1 MRFGILGPPEMWR
14 DERPIS
20 VGGPQQRALL
30 TALLVNANRVVS
42 AERLITYLWGDRPP
56 VAARSLLQGCVA
68 QLRRACR
75 VADPDRQRLV
85 TRAPGYLLEVAPGE
99 LDLDRFQA
107 LVASASGASPARAA
121 EILGAALALWRG
133 PALDG
138 VEGEAART
146 DAAHLEE
153 QRLAVVEQRLEA
165 ELRLGRYPALITEL
179 DAYVRAHPLR
189 ERFWAMLMLAQYGA
203 DRQADALATF
213 QRLRQTLID
222 QLGVPPS
229 RSLRGLQATILAGG
243 DALAPY
249 RSTPD
254 EGPKPA
260 QLPPAVSVFTGRD
273 EQMSVLGK
281 LLAGTDETTV
291 VGLISGTAGIG
302 KTALA
307 VHWAHRVRDQ
317 FPDGQLY
324 VNLQGLRPIDALVG
338 FLQAFGTPTE
348 QIPTDQEQATARH
361 RSVVAGRRILM
372 VLDNADSADQVRP
385 LLPGGAGCLV
395 LVTSRDRL
403 GGLVARDGAWPITLD
418 PLAHGDAVTLL
429 GRVLGP
435 ERAAAEPE
443 QIVELARLCGH
454 LPLALRIAA
463 ANLACQPDR
472 RIADE
477 VIALSAD
484 DRLTAL
490 EVDGDRHNAV
500 RAAFDRSYVALD
512 PAERTLFRRLGL
524 VPGPDV
530 SVEAVAALGGELP
543 ALDRLIR
550 ANLVQPTGSD
560 RYAMHDLLRLYA
572 REQADGADAD
582 ATARLYDWYVAGCD
596 AAAQKLY
603 PAKLR
608 LPRPEPPTELIG
620 GGKPQTKALAFDS
633 PAAAAAW
640 LDAERANLVAATLD
654 AAENGPYEKAWALA
668 DGLRGFLWLRMNTV
682 DWQTVASAGLAA
694 ATAAGD
700 LAGQAAS
707 HLSMA
712 DLVRCQGRY
721 PAAIGHYTEAA
732 ALAERAGWS
741 YGHTVALG
749 NLGTAYFWLGDLP
762 AAAEQYRRALEI
774 ARAEGR
780 PGAQAVR
787 LGNLGLVSW
796 LRGRFAEA
804 ADYQTQ
810 ALALNR
816 ALGERG
822 NEGIDLANLGECQA
836 ALGNLDLART
846 HLRAALAIHEEVG
859 DRGAEAESRA
869 VLATVERDAGHL
881 DEALRLAR
889 AAVDLTREAG
899 EHQIAANA
907 LNVLA
912 SVHQRFGDTAKATAG
927 YEEALRSARATE
939 TRHAE
944 LGALLGLAAA
954 GVAAG
959 DPERARRCA
968 KQALDQARAGGYRV
982 FEAHAEAVLAAAAV
996 HDGDAEGGRRHAG
1009 CALDIY
1015 QASGYRLGVEE
1026 METMLRSGSGC
1037 SHPRRADS

>member
-1 MRFGILGPPEMWR
+1 MRFGILGPPEIWR
-14 DERPIS
+14 DERPVP

-42 AERLITYLWGDRPP
+42 AERLIAYLWEEQPP
-56 VAARSLLQGCVA
+56 AAARSLLQGCVA

-75 VADPDRQRLV
+75 EADPDRQRLV
-85 TRAPGYLLEVAPGE
+85 TRAPGYVLEVAPDE

-107 LVASASGASPARAA
+107 LVARAAGAPPARAA

-138 VEGEAART
+138 VEVEAART

-153 QRLAVVEQRLEA
+153 QRLAAVEQQVEA
-165 ELRLGRYPALITEL
+165 HLRLGRYEALITEL
-179 DAYVRAHPLR
+179 DAHVRAHSLR
-189 ERFWAMLMLAQYGA
+189 ERLWAMLMLAQYGA

-213 QRLRQTLID
+213 QRLEQTLAD

-229 RSLRGLQATILAGG
+229 PSLRGLQVTILAGG

-249 RSTPD
+249 RSTA
-254 EGPKPA
+254 EQGPKPA

-273 EQMSVLGK
+273 EHLSVLGK
-281 LLAGTDETTV
+281 LLVGTAETTV

-317 FPDGQLY
+317 FPDGQLF
-324 VNLQGLRPIDALVG
+324 VNLQGLRPIDALAG
-338 FLQAFGTPTE
+338 FLHAFGTHTD
-348 QIPTDQEQATARH
+348 QIPTDQEQATARY
-361 RSVVAGRRILM
+361 RSVVAGRRMLM

-385 LLPGGAGCLV
+385 LLPGGSGCLV

-418 PLAHGDAVTLL
+418 PLAHGDAVRLL
-429 GRVLGP
+429 GRVLGA

-443 QIVELARLCGH
+443 QVAELARLCGH

-477 VIALSAD
+477 VTALSAD
-484 DRLTAL
+484 DRLTVL

-500 RAAFDRSYVALD
+500 RAAFDRSYVALN

-530 SVEAVAALGGELP
+530 SVEAVAALGGEP
-543 ALDRLIR
+543 AALDRLAR
-550 ANLVQPTGSD
+550 ANLAQASGPD

-572 REQADGADAD
+572 REQADDDDVD

-603 PAKLR
+603 PAKSR
-608 LPRPEPPTELIG
+608 LPRPVPST
-620 GGKPQTKALAFDS
+620 TFDT
-633 PAAAAAW
+633 PAAAGAW
-640 LDAERANLVAATLD
+640 LDAERANLVAATLY
-654 AAENGPYEKAWALA
+654 AAENGPHEKAWALA
-668 DGLRGFLWLRMNTV
+668 DGLRGFLWLRMYQV
-682 DWQTVASAGLAA
+682 DWQSVASAGLAA
-694 ATAAGD
+694 STAAGD

-707 HLSMA
+707 HLSIA
-712 DLVRCQGRY
+712 DLVRSQGRY
-721 PAAIGHYTEAA
+721 PEAIGHYTEAA
-732 ALAERAGWS
+732 ALAERAGWPS
-741 YGHTVALG
+741 GQAVALG

-762 AAAEQYRRALEI
+762 LAAEQYRRALEL
-774 ARAEGR
+774 ARR
-780 PGAQAVR
+780 QDRLGAQAVR

-804 ADYQTQ
+804 AGYQTQ

-822 NEGIDLANLGECQA
+822 NEGVDLSNLGECEA

-846 HLRAALAIHEEVG
+846 HLRAALAIQEEIG

-869 VLATVERDAGHL
+869 VLAGVERDAGQL

-899 EHQIAANA
+899 EQQIAASA

-912 SVHQRFGDTAKATAG
+912 SVHQRLGDVAKATAG

-944 LGALLGLAAA
+944 LGALLGLAVAS
-954 GVAAG
+954 VAAG
-959 DPERARRCA
+959 DPKRARRCA
-968 KQALDQARAGGYRV
+968 EQALDQARAGGYRV
-982 FEAHAEAVLAAAAV
+982 FQAHALAALAAV
-996 HDGDAEGGRRHAG
+996 AVSAGDAETTERHARH
-1009 CALDIY
+1009 ALGIY
-1015 QASGYRLGVEE
+1015 QASGYRLGVEQ
-1026 METMLRSGSGC
+1026 METMLG
-1037 SHPRRADS
+1037 RRR

>member
-1 MRFGILGPPEMWR
+1 MRFGILGPPEMWL

-30 TALLVNANRVVS
+30 TALLVDANRVVS
-42 AERLITYLWGDRPP
+42 AERLITYLWGEQPP

-68 QLRRACR
+68 QLRRTCR

-85 TRAPGYLLEVAPGE
+85 TRAPGYVLEVAHGE

-107 LVASASGASPARAA
+107 LVASAAGAPPARAA

-138 VEGEAART
+138 VEVEAARI

-165 ELRLGRYPALITEL
+165 DLRLGRYPALITEL
-179 DAYVRAHPLR
+179 DAHVRAHPLR

-222 QLGVPPS
+222 QLGVQPS
-229 RSLRGLQATILAGG
+229 PSLRSLQATILAGG
-243 DALAPY
+243 DALAPH
-249 RSTPD
+249 RPAQD

-273 EQMSVLGK
+273 EHLSVLGK
-281 LLAGTDETTV
+281 LVAGTDETTV
-291 VGLISGTAGIG
+291 VGLISGTAGVG
-302 KTALA
+302 KTTLA
-307 VHWAHRVRDQ
+307 VHWGHRVRDQ

-324 VNLQGLRPIDALVG
+324 VNLQGLRPIDALAS
-338 FLQAFGTPTE
+338 FLQIFGTPTD
-348 QIPTDQEQATARH
+348 QIPTDEEQATARY
-361 RSVVAGRRILM
+361 RSVVAGRRMLM

-385 LLPGGAGCLV
+385 LLPGGSGCLV

-435 ERAAAEPE
+435 QRAAAEPE
-443 QIVELARLCGH
+443 QVAELARLCGH

-500 RAAFDRSYVALD
+500 RAAFDRSYVALNR
-512 PAERTLFRRLGL
+512 AERTLFRRFGL
-524 VPGPDV
+524 VPGPDI
-530 SVEAVAALGGELP
+530 SVEAVVALGGELP
-543 ALDRLIR
+543 ALDRLTR
-550 ANLVQPTGSD
+550 ANLILAAGSD
-560 RYAMHDLLRLYA
+560 RYLMHDLLRLYA
-572 REQADGADAD
+572 REQADGDDAD
-582 ATARLYDWYVAGCD
+582 AAARLYDWYVASCD

-608 LPRPEPPTELIG
+608 LPRPEPST
-620 GGKPQTKALAFDS
+620 TFDS
-633 PAAAAAW
+633 PAAAATW
-640 LDAERANLVAATLD
+640 LDAERANLVAATLY
-654 AAENGPYEKAWALA
+654 AAENGPHEKACALA
-668 DGLRGFLWLRMNTV
+668 DGLRGFLWLRMYTV

-694 ATAAGD
+694 ATAAGN

-721 PAAIGHYTEAA
+721 PEAIGHYTEAA

-741 YGHTVALG
+741 PGQAVALG

-762 AAAEQYRRALEI
+762 VAAEHYRRALQL
-774 ARAEGR
+774 ARGQGR
-780 PGAQAVR
+780 LSAQAVR

-846 HLRAALAIHEEVG
+846 HLRAALAIHQEVG

-912 SVHQRFGDTAKATAG
+912 SVHQRLGDVAKATAG

-944 LGALLGLAAA
+944 LGALLGLAVAS
-954 GVAAG
+954 VAAG
-959 DPERARRCA
+959 DPKRARRCA
-968 KQALDQARAGGYRV
+968 EQALDQARAGGYRV
-982 FEAHAEAVLAAAAV
+982 FEAHARAALAAAAV
-996 HDGDAEGGRRHAG
+996 NAGDAGGARRHARY
-1009 CALDIY
+1009 ALGIY
-1015 QASGYRLGVEE
+1015 RASGYRLGVGE
-1026 METMLRSGSGC
+1026 MESMLG
-1037 SHPRRADS
+1037 RRR

>member
-14 DERPIS
+14 DGRPIS

-30 TALLVNANRVVS
+30 AALLVNANRVVS
-42 AERLITYLWGDRPP
+42 ADRLITYLWEDRPP

-85 TRAPGYLLEVAPGE
+85 TRTPGYVLEVAPGE
-99 LDLDRFQA
+99 LDLDRFEAQ
-107 LVASASGASPARAA
+107 VASAAVAPPARAA

-138 VEGEAART
+138 VEVQAART

-165 ELRLGRYPALITEL
+165 GLRLGRYPTLITEL
-179 DAYVRAHPLR
+179 DGYVRSHPLR

-222 QLGVPPS
+222 QIGVPPS
-229 RSLRGLQATILAGG
+229 RSLRALQATILAGG

-254 EGPKPA
+254 AAPTPA

-273 EQMSVLGK
+273 NHLSVLGK
-281 LLAGTDETTV
+281 LLAGVDETTV
-291 VGLISGTAGIG
+291 VGLISGTAGVG

-317 FPDGQLY
+317 FPDGQLF
-324 VNLQGLRPIDALVG
+324 VNLQGRRPIDALAG
-338 FLQAFGTPTE
+338 FLQAFGTPTD
-348 QIPTDQEQATARH
+348 QIPTEQEQATARH
-361 RSVVAGRRILM
+361 RSVVAGRRILV

-385 LLPGGAGCLV
+385 LLPGGSGCLV

-418 PLAHGDAVTLL
+418 PLAEEDAVTLL
-429 GRVLGP
+429 ERVLGP
-435 ERAAAEPE
+435 ERVAAEPG
-443 QIVELARLCGH
+443 QVAELARLCGR

-463 ANLACQPDR
+463 ANLAGQPDR
-472 RIADE
+472 RITDE

-484 DRLTAL
+484 DRLAAL
-490 EVDGDRHNAV
+490 EVEGDRHNAV

-530 SVEAVAALGGELP
+530 SAEAVATLGGEPP

-550 ANLVQPTGSD
+550 ANLIQTTGSE
-560 RYAMHDLLRLYA
+560 RHAMHDLLRLYA
-572 REQADGADAD
+572 REQADGDDAD
-582 ATARLYDWYVAGCD
+582 AVARLFDWFVAGCD

-608 LPRPEPPTELIG
+608 LPRPEPP
-620 GGKPQTKALAFDS
+620 AAFDDA
-633 PAAAAAW
+633 AAAAAW
-640 LDAERANLVAATLD
+640 LDAERANLVAATLH
-654 AAENGPYEKAWALA
+654 AAEKGPYEKAWALA
-668 DGLRGFLWLRMNTV
+668 DGLRGFLWLRMHTV

-700 LAGQAAS
+700 LAGQAAC

-721 PAAIGHYTEAA
+721 PEAIGHYTQAA

-741 YGHTVALG
+741 IGHSAVLG
-749 NLGTAYFWLGDLP
+749 NLGTAYFWLGELP
-762 AAAEQYRRALEI
+762 AAAEQYHRALEI
-774 ARAEGR
+774 ARSEGR
-780 PGAQAVR
+780 LGAQAVR

-816 ALGERG
+816 KLGERG
-822 NEGIDLANLGECQA
+822 NEGIDLANLGECEA

-846 HLRAALAIHEEVG
+846 HLRAALTIHEEVG

-899 EHQIAANA
+899 ENQIAANA

-912 SVHQRFGDTAKATAG
+912 GVHLRFGDIAKAAAG

-959 DPERARRCA
+959 DAERARAYA
-968 KQALDQARAGGYRV
+968 KQALGPARAGGYRV
-982 FEAHAEAVLAAAAV
+982 FEAHAEAALAAAAMNA
-996 HDGDAEGGRRHAG
+996 GDAETGARHAR

-1015 QASGYRLGVEE
+1015 QASGHRLGSEE
-1026 METMLRSGSGC
+1026 METMLG
-1037 SHPRRADS
+1037 RRR

>member
-1 MRFGILGPPEMWR
+1 MRFGILGPPEIWW
-14 DERPIS
+14 DERPVS

-42 AERLITYLWGDRPP
+42 AERLIAYLWEEQPP
-56 VAARSLLQGCVA
+56 AAARSLLQGCVA

-75 VADPDRQRLV
+75 EVDPDRQRLV
-85 TRAPGYLLEVAPGE
+85 TRPPGYLLEVAPDE
-99 LDLDRFQA
+99 LDLDQFQA
-107 LVASASGASPARAA
+107 LVASAAGAPPQRAA

-138 VEGEAART
+138 VETEAART
-146 DAAHLEE
+146 DAAHLEQ
-153 QRLAVVEQRLEA
+153 QRLAVVEQRVEA
-165 ELRLGRYPALITEL
+165 DLRLGRYQALITEL

-189 ERFWAMLMLAQYGA
+189 ERLWAMLMLAQYGA

-213 QRLRQTLID
+213 QRLQQTLAD

-229 RSLRGLQATILAGG
+229 PGLRGLQATILAGG

-249 RSTPD
+249 RSAAD
-254 EGPKPA
+254 QGPKPA

-273 EQMSVLGK
+273 EHLSVLGK
-281 LLAGTDETTV
+281 LLVGTDETAV

-307 VHWAHRVRDQ
+307 VHWAHRVRGQ
-317 FPDGQLY
+317 FPDGQLF
-324 VNLQGLRPIDALVG
+324 VNLQGLRPIDALAG
-338 FLQAFGTPTE
+338 FLHAFGTRTD
-348 QIPTDQEQATARH
+348 QIPTDQEQATARY
-361 RSVVAGRRILM
+361 RSVVAGRRMLL

-385 LLPGGAGCLV
+385 LLPGGSGCLV

-418 PLAHGDAVTLL
+418 PLAHGDAVRLL
-429 GRVLGP
+429 GRVLGAD
-435 ERAAAEPE
+435 RAAAEPE
-443 QIVELARLCGH
+443 QVAELARLCGH

-477 VIALSAD
+477 VTALSAD
-484 DRLTAL
+484 DRLTVL

-500 RAAFDRSYVALD
+500 RAAFDRSYVALN

-530 SVEAVAALGGELP
+530 SVEAVAALGGEPP
-543 ALDRLIR
+543 ALDRLTR
-550 ANLVQPTGSD
+550 ANLVQATGPD

-572 REQADGADAD
+572 REQADGDDVD

-608 LPRPEPPTELIG
+608 LPRPETS
-620 GGKPQTKALAFDS
+620 TTFDN

-640 LDAERANLVAATLD
+640 LDAERANVVAATLY
-654 AAENGPYEKAWALA
+654 AAENGPHEKAWALA
-668 DGLRGFLWLRMNTV
+668 DGLRGFLWLRMYTV
-682 DWQTVASAGLAA
+682 DWQSVASAGLAA

-712 DLVRCQGRY
+712 DLVRVQGRY
-721 PAAIGHYTEAA
+721 PEAIGHYTEAVT
-732 ALAERAGWS
+732 LAERAGWPS
-741 YGHTVALG
+741 GQSVALG

-762 AAAEQYRRALEI
+762 LAAEHYRRALEL
-774 ARAEGR
+774 AQDR
-780 PGAQAVR
+780 PGARAVR

-804 ADYQTQ
+804 AGYQTH

-822 NEGIDLANLGECQA
+822 NEGIDLANLGECEA

-869 VLATVERDAGHL
+869 VLATVERDAGQL

-889 AAVDLTREAG
+889 AAVEITREAG
-899 EHQIAANA
+899 EQQIAANA

-912 SVHQRFGDTAKATAG
+912 SVHQRLGDVAKATAG
-927 YEEALRSARATE
+927 YEEALRSARTTE

-944 LGALLGLAAA
+944 LGALLGLAVAS
-954 GVAAG
+954 VAAG
-959 DPERARRCA
+959 DPKRARRCA
-968 KQALDQARAGGYRV
+968 EQALDQARAGGYRV
-982 FEAHAEAVLAAAAV
+982 FEAHARAALAAVAVNAGDDEAAER
-996 HDGDAEGGRRHAG
+996 HSRHALG
-1009 CALDIY
+1009 IY
-1015 QASGYRLGVEE
+1015 QASGYRLGVEQ
-1026 METMLRSGSGC
+1026 METMLA
-1037 SHPRRADS
+1037 RRR